1 MMRPPPRSTRTDT
14 LFPYTTLFRADGLGQ
29 RLHDLVLARGA
40 VIDPVQALAPP
51 LQADAADHRLA
62 HHLRR
67 LGHLMVEGIEREEVL
82 ALGFRRKEARQVAV
96 AVVPLDQGAAGRQP
110 AHPVL
115 RPPRPFPAPAPTHS
129 GPDSSR
135 RGKVKSAEPHK
146 TARREGA
153 SLRGEWNWLRTLLLC
168 AMLSSKDSV
177 WQP

>member
-96 AVVPLDQGAAGRQP
+96 AVVPLDQGAPGRQP
-110 AHPVL
+110 APPVL
-115 RPPRPFPAPAPTHS
+115 RPPRQFPTSAPNHPR
-129 GPDSSR
+129 PDPSSR
-135 RGKVKSAEPHK
+135 RQV
-146 TARREGA
+146 
-153 SLRGEWNWLRTLLLC
+153 
-168 AMLSSKDSV
+168 
-177 WQP
+177 QPA